1 VSADTGIAMSSP
13 DPFQPDAEPLR
24 TLDQPPGEVIS
35 PTGLRVEAPL
45 QPEAP
50 AAAPAHEEWAEEN
63 FYRVVLNLEAGD
75 WVEIE
80 TFADENSAEA
90 CAAEIVQSLAEAGS
104 WPRVR
109 GRYLR
114 PETIMSV
121 EVSERRR
128 YTGSAARAS
137 WGQSLD

>member
-1 VSADTGIAMSSP
+1 MSAP
-13 DPFQPDAEPLR
+13 DPLQPDVEPLR
-24 TLDQPPGEVIS
+24 TVNPPAGEVIS
-35 PTGLRVEAPL
+35 PTGLRAEAP
-45 QPEAP
+45 PHEEARAP
-50 AAAPAHEEWAEEN
+50 APADDQWAEEN

-80 TFADENSAEA
+80 TFADEQSAEA
-90 CAAEIVQSLAEAGS
+90 CAAEIVETLAEAKA

-128 YTGSAARAS
+128 YSGSAARAS
-137 WGQSLD
+137 WGQTLD

>member
-1 VSADTGIAMSSP
+1 MSSF
-13 DPFQPDAEPLR
+13 DSFQPDAEPLR
-24 TLDQPPGEVIS
+24 TTDQAQGEVIS

-45 QPEAP
+45 PPEAP
-50 AAAPAHEEWAEEN
+50 AAVPENEKWAEEN

-75 WVEIE
+75 WVEID
-80 TFADENSAEA
+80 TFADEKSAEA
-90 CAAEIVQSLAEAGS
+90 CAAEIVQSLAEASS

>member
-1 VSADTGIAMSSP
+1 MSSP
-13 DPFQPDAEPLR
+13 DPLEPGVEPLR
-24 TLDQPPGEVIS
+24 TVDQPAGEVIS

-45 QPEAP
+45 PDEAP
-50 AAAPAHEEWAEEN
+50 AAAPVTDEWAEEN

-80 TFADENSAEA
+80 TFADEESAEA
-90 CAAEIVQSLAEAGS
+90 CAAELVESLADAKA

-137 WGQSLD
+137 WGQSPE

>member
-1 VSADTGIAMSSP
+1 MSSP
-13 DPFQPDAEPLR
+13 EPLQPGAEPLR
-24 TLDQPPGEVIS
+24 TVGQPAGEVVS

-45 QPEAP
+45 PEETP
-50 AAAPAHEEWAEEN
+50 AAAPADDQWAEEH
-63 FYRVVLNLEAGD
+63 FYRVILNLEAGD

-80 TFADENSAEA
+80 TFADEQSAEA
-90 CAAEIVQSLAEAGS
+90 CAAQLVQALAEAKA

-128 YTGSAARAS
+128 YTGSAERAS

>member
-1 VSADTGIAMSSP
+1 MSSP
-13 DPFQPDAEPLR
+13 DPLQPGVEPLR
-24 TLDQPPGEVIS
+24 TVDQPAGEVIS

-45 QPEAP
+45 PEEAP
-50 AAAPAHEEWAEEN
+50 AAAPQDDQWAEEN
-63 FYRVVLNLEAGD
+63 FYRVVLNLEGGD
-75 WVEIE
+75 WVEID
-80 TFADENSAEA
+80 TFADEQSAEA
-90 CAAEIVQSLAEAGS
+90 CAAELVETLAEAKK

-109 GRYLR
+109 GRWLR

>member
-1 VSADTGIAMSSP
+1 MSSP
-13 DPFQPDAEPLR
+13 DPFQPDGEPFR
-24 TLDQPPGEVIS
+24 TLDQSPGEVIS
-35 PTGLRVEAPL
+35 PTGLRVEAPP
-45 QPEAP
+45 QQEPP
-50 AAAPAHEEWAEEN
+50 AAVPEHEEWGEEN

-80 TFADENSAEA
+80 TFADEKSAEA
-90 CAAEIVQSLAEAGS
+90 CAAEIVQSLAEARS

-137 WGQSLD
+137 WGESFD

>member
-1 VSADTGIAMSSP
+1 VN
-13 DPFQPDAEPLR
+13 QHV
-24 TLDQPPGEVIS
+24 GEVIS
-35 PTGLRVEAPL
+35 PTGLRLEAP
-45 QPEAP
+45 PHDEAP
-50 AAAPAHEEWAEEN
+50 AAPADDQWAEEN

-80 TFADENSAEA
+80 TFTDEQSAEA
-90 CAAEIVQSLAEAGS
+90 CAAEIVETLAEAKS

-137 WGQSLD
+137 WGQTVD

>member
-1 VSADTGIAMSSP
+1 MSSP
-13 DPFQPDAEPLR
+13 DPLQPGVEPLR
-24 TLDQPPGEVIS
+24 TVDQPAGEVIS

-45 QPEAP
+45 AEKAP
-50 AAAPAHEEWAEEN
+50 AAPADDGWAEEN

-80 TFADENSAEA
+80 TFADEQSAEA
-90 CAAEIVQSLAEAGS
+90 CAAELVEALAEAKS

-128 YTGSAARAS
+128 YTGSAARSS

>member
-1 VSADTGIAMSSP
+1 MSLP
-13 DPFQPDAEPLR
+13 DPLQPGAEPLR
-24 TLDQPPGEVIS
+24 TVEQPAGEVIS

-45 QPEAP
+45 PEERPAVAP
-50 AAAPAHEEWAEEN
+50 VDDQWAEEN

-80 TFADENSAEA
+80 TFADEKAAEA
-90 CAAEIVQSLAEAGS
+90 CAAEIVESLAEAKS

-109 GRYLR
+109 GRYLS

>member
-1 VSADTGIAMSSP
+1 MSSP
-13 DPFQPDAEPLR
+13 DPLQPGAELLR
-24 TLDQPPGEVIS
+24 TVDQPAGEAIS
-35 PTGLRVEAPL
+35 PTGLRVEAPV
-45 QPEAP
+45 PDDAP
-50 AAAPAHEEWAEEN
+50 AAPPADDQWAEEN

-80 TFADENSAEA
+80 TFADEQSAEA
-90 CAAEIVQSLAEAGS
+90 CAAELVKGLAEEKS

-137 WGQSLD
+137 WGQTLD

>member
-1 VSADTGIAMSSP
+1 MSSP
-13 DPFQPDAEPLR
+13 DPLEPGTEPLR
-24 TLDQPPGEVIS
+24 TVDQPAAEVIS

-45 QPEAP
+45 PEAAP
-50 AAAPAHEEWAEEN
+50 AAAPADDQWAEEN

-75 WVEIE
+75 WVEVE
-80 TFADENSAEA
+80 TFADEQSAEA
-90 CAAEIVQSLAEAGS
+90 CAAKLVENLAEAKS

-114 PETIMSV
+114 PETILSV

-137 WGQSLD
+137 WGQSVD

>member
-1 VSADTGIAMSSP
+1 MSAP
-13 DPFQPDAEPLR
+13 DPFQPDSEPLR
-24 TLDQPPGEVIS
+24 TVNQPAGEVIS

-45 QPEAP
+45 HEEAP
-50 AAAPAHEEWAEEN
+50 AAAPADDQWAEEN

-80 TFADENSAEA
+80 TFADEQSAEA
-90 CAAEIVQSLAEAGS
+90 CAAEIVETLAEAKS

-137 WGQSLD
+137 WGQTLD

>member
-1 VSADTGIAMSSP
+1 MSSP
-13 DPFQPDAEPLR
+13 DPFQPDANPLR
-24 TLDQPPGEVIS
+24 TLGQPPGEVIS

-45 QPEAP
+45 EPEAP
-50 AAAPAHEEWAEEN
+50 AAVCVPEEWVEEN
-63 FYRVVLNLEAGD
+63 FYRVALTLEEGD
-75 WVEIE
+75 WVALE
-80 TFADENSAEA
+80 TFADARAAEA
-90 CAAEIVQSLAEAGS
+90 CAAEIVQSLAEARS

-137 WGQSLD
+137 

>member
-1 VSADTGIAMSSP
+1 MSAP
-13 DPFQPDAEPLR
+13 DPLQPGGEPLR
-24 TLDQPPGEVIS
+24 TVDQPAGEVIS
-35 PTGLRVEAPL
+35 PTGLRVEAPV
-45 QPEAP
+45 PEEAP
-50 AAAPAHEEWAEEN
+50 AVAPADDQWAEEN

-80 TFADENSAEA
+80 TFADEQSAEA
-90 CAAEIVQSLAEAGS
+90 CAAELVKSLAEEKS

-137 WGQSLD
+137 WGQDLE